1 MVENSNEKTLVTG
14 ISVEKGI
21 ISVIDPE
28 GNIRMYRHPLV
39 EAMPIGDVQQ
49 KMADGVLSEN
59 LFDYHAFPTCWEIE
73 TEEPEITGDLA
84 TMLDS
89 L

>member
-1 MVENSNEKTLVTG
+1 MADNNNEKTIVTG

-21 ISVIDPE
+21 ISVIDPD

-39 EAMPIGDVQQ
+39 EVMPVVDVQQ
-49 KMADGVLSEN
+49 KMAEGVLSEN
-59 LFDYHAFPTCWEIE
+59 LFDYHAFPNDWEIE